1 MTQMSIFN
9 LFKAFIRVSFFF
21 FLFFFFFFSFF
32 FFFFFFESGVLA
44 IANI

>member
-21 FLFFFFFFSFF
+21 LFFYFFFLFFSFF
-32 FFFFFFESGVLA
+32 FFESGFVA